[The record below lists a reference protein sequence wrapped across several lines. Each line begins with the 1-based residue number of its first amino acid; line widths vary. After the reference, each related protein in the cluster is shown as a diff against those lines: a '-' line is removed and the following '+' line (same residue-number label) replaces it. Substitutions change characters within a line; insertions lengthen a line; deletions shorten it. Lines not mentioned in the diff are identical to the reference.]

1 MKKLSIILGMLLIAS
16 GVCYA
21 QTNVVNVHESGTNQK
36 ATVDQIGIL
45 NLSNVTQSNGW
56 NTATV
61 TQSNYKDAF
70 STISGVNQSG
80 IWNIATIQQVSN
92 GTLVDNSNVVGPLEA
107 YVNQSGS
114 YNEAIQVQGPT
125 PGNNS
130 GSQQGKSYAEIN
142 QGGNNNFASQ
152 HQLRYANHALINQ
165 SGNNNT
171 AEQAQDGELID
182 EEGSSNSALIDQSGS
197 ANTATQ
203 QQNGWANT
211 VTAYQSG
218 YGNISTQKQNNYS
231 WKSDAFVSQSGNYN
245 TATQEQTGDLNG
257 ARIEQASGS
266 NTALQIQLSGAQTK
280 GTDYSPVNKAE
291 IYQLGNDGN
300 AALQTQTNMTN
311 LLPNEAII
319 TQNGYGNNASQTQ
332 LNGNNYS
339 SILQE
344 GNYNNAVVTQTM
356 VMP

>member
-1 MKKLSIILGMLLIAS
+1 MKKLSFILGMLFIAS

-21 QTNVVNVHESGTNQK
+21 QTNVVNVTETGTNQK

-61 TQSNYKDAF
+61 TQSNYKEAF

-80 IWNIATIQQVSN
+80 VWNIATIQQVSN
-92 GTLVDNSNVVGPLEA
+92 GTLDTNPNVVGPLEA
-107 YVNQSGS
+107 YVNQPGS

-125 PGNNS
+125 GNETY
-130 GSQQGKSYAEIN
+130 SQQGKSYAEIN
-142 QGGNNNFASQ
+142 QGGNSNFASQ
-152 HQLRYANHALINQ
+152 HQLRYANHAVINQ
-165 SGNNNT
+165 SGNNNS
-171 AEQAQDGELID
+171 AKQAQDGELID
-182 EEGSSNSALIDQSGS
+182 EEGSANNALIDQSGS
-197 ANTATQ
+197 YNTATQ
-203 QQNGWANT
+203 EQNGWANT
-211 VTAYQSG
+211 AKAYQSG
-218 YGNISTQKQNNYS
+218 SGNTSTQKQNNYS

-245 TATQEQTGDLNG
+245 TAAQEQTGNLNG

-266 NTALQIQLSGAQTK
+266 NSALQIQLSGAQNK

-291 IYQLGNDGN
+291 IYQLGNDAN
-300 AALQTQTNMTN
+300 IAIQTQTNMTN

-319 TQNGYGNNASQTQ
+319 TQNGYGNYASQTQ
-332 LNGNNYS
+332 LNGDNYS